1 MKHIEIKANGF
12 TFDVAIKEDSG
23 MGQLLLLMP
32 LDEMTAMLAKT
43 AADLDLNPW
52 NIEELNAGATQVI
65 YSLA

>member
-1 MKHIEIKANGF
+1 MKHIEINANGF

-32 LDEMTAMLAKT
+32 LSDMVAMLEKT
-43 AADLDLNPW
+43 AIDLDLNPW
-52 NIEELNAGATQVI
+52 NIEEMNKGATQVI

>member
-32 LDEMTAMLAKT
+32 LSDMVAMLEKT
-43 AADLDLNPW
+43 AIDLDLNPW
-52 NIEELNAGATQVI
+52 NIEEMNKGATQVI